1 MAAAALRERIR
12 GLYYGGTPTAVRFR
26 YGLLAFDL
34 AAIGFFIASSMIE
47 QSVALLAIDFAL
59 AALMIVEYAARLSIA
74 NRPLM
79 HLIRFQSIMDLTVI
93 ASLLAPFV
101 FDNLAFLRIVR
112 MLRLLRSYHVL
123 AELRKTSPWFRQNE
137 ETIQATVNIFVFVF
151 VLTAIVYVVEE
162 HRNPNINTYVDALY
176 FTVTTLTTTGFG
188 DITPTGTWGRVLT
201 IVIMVFGVSLFIRL
215 IQTIFRPPRVVFPC
229 PSCGL
234 KRHEP
239 DSVHCRHCGVVLNI
253 PNEG

>member
-1 MAAAALRERIR
+1 MAHTGIRRRIR
-12 GLYYGGTPTAVRFR
+12 ELYYGKSTVAVRFR
-26 YGLLAFDL
+26 YALLGFDVL
-34 AAIGFFIASSMIE
+34 AIAFFIVSSMIE
-47 QSVALLAIDFAL
+47 QSAALLAVDFAL
-59 AALMIVEYAARLSIA
+59 AALLIVEYGARLSIA
-74 NRPLM
+74 NRPLV
-79 HLIRFQSIMDLTVI
+79 HLVRFQSLVDLLVI

-101 FDNLAFLRIVR
+101 FDNLAFLRVVR

-123 AELRKTSPWFRQNE
+123 AELRRTAPWFRQNE
-137 ETIQATVNIFVFVF
+137 ETVQAAVNIFVFVF
-151 VLTAIVYVVEE
+151 VLTAVVYVVEE
-162 HRNPNINTYVDALY
+162 HRNPQINNYVDALY

-215 IQTIFRPPRVVFPC
+215 IQTIFRPQRVLFPC
-229 PSCGL
+229 PNCGL

-239 DSVHCRHCGVVLNI
+239 DAVHCRHCGIVLNI